1 MKIIKRSGVEVI
13 FDLSKIPVGTQFRI
27 GDVLL
32 ELTQSVNACLRSMT
46 KRERDLFVARYWY
59 SLPVKELAERFELTE
74 SNVKQILHR
83 TREKLQRHLREEGLC

>member
-1 MKIIKRSGVEVI
+1 MNTAREIE
-13 FDLSKIPVGTQFRI
+13 
-27 GDVLL
+27 LL
-32 ELTQSVNACLRSMT
+32 ERTQSVNACLRSMT

-59 SLPVKELAERFELTE
+59 SLPVKELAERFELSE